1 MKNMETDGKLE
12 REWARMLAGE
22 VYEAGLPGFRDLLVA
37 TRRRIAEYNSMDP
50 GDMAGLEALLRG
62 LLGSCGANVNVN
74 QPFRCDYGCNIHV
87 GDNFFAN
94 FNFTVLDEAP
104 VRIGNNVMIGPNVS
118 IYTACHPLDPDERR
132 SFVEWAEPV
141 TIGDDVWIGGGATVL
156 PGVEIGQGCVVAAC
170 AVVTRD
176 VPPYSLVGGNPAR
189 IIRRL
194 R

>member
-1 MKNMETDGKLE
+1 METDGKLE
-12 REWARMLAGE
+12 REWAKMLAGE

-156 PGVEIGQGCVVAAC
+156 PGVEIGQGCVVAAG